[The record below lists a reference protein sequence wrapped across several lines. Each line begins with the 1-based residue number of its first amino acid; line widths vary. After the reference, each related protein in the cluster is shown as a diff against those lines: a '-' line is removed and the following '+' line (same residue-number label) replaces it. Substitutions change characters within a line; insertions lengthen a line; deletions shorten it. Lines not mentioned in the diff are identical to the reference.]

1 MQLSIVLVEL
11 TVENIKMAVERSCHN
26 LWARLIFMS
35 EKRAL
40 MLTLISE
47 PHHHERQTLIM
58 QREEPANET
67 NGEMRWSFFLNDP
80 KSYLLIPF

>member
-1 MQLSIVLVEL
+1 
-11 TVENIKMAVERSCHN
+11 
-26 LWARLIFMS
+26 MS

-47 PHHHERQTLIM
+47 PHHHERQTVIM

-67 NGEMRWSFFLNDP
+67 NGEMRWFFFLNDP